1 MDTTYKIIALTI
13 YFGAMLAIGL
23 FAFRRTNDGDDYMLG
38 GRRLGPFT
46 AAMSAGASDMS
57 GWLLMGLPGA
67 LYMSGLVESWIA
79 IGLLIGAAVNWLF
92 IAPRLRE
99 YTALAKNSITI
110 PSFFENRVDDRSR
123 ALRVAAGLVTLVFF
137 TFYVASGMVAGG
149 TYFES
154 TFGGNYML
162 GMFLVAGVTLA
173 YTLFGGFLGATYTDM
188 VQGLIML
195 ASLIL
200 VPLIAMFAVGG
211 PGEMFDTVSQI
222 KPEFTSLTAS
232 ATFIGVVSSLA
243 WGLGYFG
250 QPHIIVRFM
259 ALRTPADAHYGRIV
273 STTWMIITALGAI
286 TTALIGV
293 AYFNGDDAAKAIE
306 DPETVFLLLSQIF
319 FHPLVAGFVL
329 AAVLAAIM
337 STMSSQ
343 LVVCSSALVED
354 LVNLTGRKASDT
366 ALLMYGRIGVLVVAL
381 VGLVLALDP
390 DSAIL
395 ELVAFAW
402 AGFGAA
408 FGPIILLSLYWRRL
422 TAHGALAG
430 MIVGAVTVFVWGNID
445 SLSDRM
451 YEILPGFLLN
461 LLVAVVVSL
470 AQRTDEPGIGEEFD
484 RMERDLARDR
494 GDIDLTAAP

>member
-1 MDTTYKIIALTI
+1 
-13 YFGAMLAIGL
+13 
-23 FAFRRTNDGDDYMLG
+23 
-38 GRRLGPFT
+38 
-46 AAMSAGASDMS
+46 
-57 GWLLMGLPGA
+57 
-67 LYMSGLVESWIA
+67 
-79 IGLLIGAAVNWLF
+79 
-92 IAPRLRE
+92 
-99 YTALAKNSITI
+99 
-110 PSFFENRVDDRSR
+110 
-123 ALRVAAGLVTLVFF
+123 
-137 TFYVASGMVAGG
+137 
-149 TYFES
+149 
-154 TFGGNYML
+154 
-162 GMFLVAGVTLA
+162 
-173 YTLFGGFLGATYTDM
+173 
-188 VQGLIML
+188 
-195 ASLIL
+195 
-200 VPLIAMFAVGG
+200 
-211 PGEMFDTVSQI
+211 
-222 KPEFTSLTAS
+222 
-232 ATFIGVVSSLA
+232 
-243 WGLGYFG
+243 
-250 QPHIIVRFM
+250 
-259 ALRTPADAHYGRIV
+259 
-273 STTWMIITALGAI
+273 MIITALGAI

-293 AYFNGDDAAKAIE
+293 AYFNGPDPAKAIE

-430 MIVGAVTVFVWGNID
+430 MIVGAVTVFAWGNID

-451 YEILPGFLLN
+451 YEIVPGFLLN
-461 LLVAVVVSL
+461 LLVAVAVSL
-470 AQRTDEPGIGEEFD
+470 AQRSDDPGIGEEFD

-494 GDIDLTAAP
+494 GDIDLTTAP